1 MKFNWQ
7 VFGIVLFMG
16 GALAIAQT
24 TQPAGDKAGEPKE
37 DAFDY
42 TACPTDPAE
51 VAKLIREKA
60 FTTKFAACKVTLAQ
74 AQKAAEKHTGGKASA
89 VNIKPDK
96 GELVIEVEI
105 WKNNKRTEV
114 QIDPDTG
121 KVAESKET
129 ANLYFPGE
137 VVADLPIKTD
147 SGLMYYD
154 LKVGDGETADDPQG
168 VVEMHYSGW
177 LLDGKLWQSSRKF
190 DRPMKITMAQLP
202 KGWAEAVTTMKV
214 GGQRK
219 LIVPS
224 DLGFGTKRL
233 RNTPPN
239 AAMIIDM
246 ELVSVLKNKP
256 VSEEDLAA
264 ARKLGEPV
272 EGEPVKADSGM
283 YYWDIKVGE
292 GETPDK
298 NARFNAKYTGY
309 LADGT
314 IFDTSEGKKM
324 TRPFSLR
331 TVVPGWQEGIGA
343 MCVGGKRKL
352 VIPSKLGYQLQQKSD
367 IPPGSTLIFDVELIE
382 ILPPLATRPSGR
394 RNVPRPPT
402 RPAR

>member
-7 VFGIVLFMG
+7 VFTIVLFTG
-16 GALAIAQT
+16 VALAIAQT

-37 DAFDY
+37 AAFDY

-60 FTTKFAACKVTLAQ
+60 FTAKFATCKVTLSQ

-105 WKNNKRTEV
+105 WKNNKRIEV

-121 KVAESKET
+121 KVAESEDA

-137 VVADLPIKTD
+137 VVADLPTKTD

-168 VVEMHYSGW
+168 VVEIHYSGW
-177 LLDGKLWQSSRKF
+177 LLDGKLWQSSRQF
-190 DRPMKITMAQLP
+190 DRPMKISMDQLP
-202 KGWAEAVTTMKV
+202 AGWAESVKTMKA

-224 DLGFGTKRL
+224 KLGFGTRL
-233 RNTPPN
+233 RNVPPN

-246 ELVSVLKNKP
+246 ELISVLKNKP
-256 VSEEDLAA
+256 VTTEDLAA
-264 ARKLGEPV
+264 ARKLGEAV

-283 YYWDIKVGE
+283 YYWEIKAGE

-314 IFDTSEGKKM
+314 IFDTSEGKTNM
-324 TRPFSLR
+324 PPFSLR

-343 MCVGGKRKL
+343 MRVGGKRKL
-352 VIPSKLGYQLQQKSD
+352 VIPSKLGYRLQQKRD
-367 IPPGSTLIFDVELIE
+367 IPPGSTLIFDVELLE
-382 ILPPLATRPSGR
+382 ILPPPATRPAGR
-394 RNVPRPPT
+394 RNAPRPPT

>member
-7 VFGIVLFMG
+7 VFGIVLFVG

-60 FTTKFAACKVTLAQ
+60 FTAKFAACKVTLSQ
-74 AQKAAEKHTGGKASA
+74 AQKVAEKHAGGKASA

-96 GELVIEVEI
+96 DGLVIEVEI
-105 WKNNKRTEV
+105 WKNNKRIEV

-121 KVAESKET
+121 KVVESEDA

-137 VVADLPIKTD
+137 VVADLPTKTD

-168 VVEMHYSGW
+168 VVEMHYTGW
-177 LLDGKLWQSSRKF
+177 FLDGKMWQSSRKF
-190 DRPMKITMAQLP
+190 DRPMKISMAQLP
-202 KGWAEAVTTMKV
+202 AGWAESVKTMKV

-219 LIVPS
+219 LIMPS
-224 DLGFGTKRL
+224 KLGFGTRL
-233 RNTPPN
+233 RNAPPN

-246 ELVSVLKNKP
+246 ELISVLKNKP
-256 VSEEDLAA
+256 VTTEDLVA
-264 ARKLGEPV
+264 ARKLGEPA
-272 EGEPVKADSGM
+272 EGEPVKVDSGL
-283 YYWDIKVGE
+283 YYWDIKKGE
-292 GETPDK
+292 GEPPANK
-298 NARFNAKYTGY
+298 KARVKIEYTGY

-314 IFDTSEGKKM
+314 VFDTSKGKPQTARPVAGFVSGFSEGLSSM
-324 TRPFSLR
+324 R
-331 TVVPGWQEGIGA
+331 
-343 MCVGGKRKL
+343 VGGKRKL
-352 VIPSKLGYQLQQKSD
+352 VIPSALGYKLRPQGK
-367 IPPGSTLIFDVELIE
+367 IPPGSTIIFDVELLE
-382 ILPPLATRPSGR
+382 ILPPATRPAGR